1 MGRCAKSMMKAVWNK
16 IRVCITA
23 NVCVTWPSE
32 ETDPTFSKA
41 RECVRVYT
49 RTWNDNQMLICKL
62 FGAHR
67 LRPRDPHGVDQQG
80 VQ

>member
-1 MGRCAKSMMKAVWNK
+1 MGRYAKSMMKAVWNK
-16 IRVCITA
+16 IRVCVTA

-49 RTWNDNQMLICKL
+49 RTIKCSHVNYLEHTD
-62 FGAHR
+62 
-67 LRPRDPHGVDQQG
+67 
-80 VQ
+80 